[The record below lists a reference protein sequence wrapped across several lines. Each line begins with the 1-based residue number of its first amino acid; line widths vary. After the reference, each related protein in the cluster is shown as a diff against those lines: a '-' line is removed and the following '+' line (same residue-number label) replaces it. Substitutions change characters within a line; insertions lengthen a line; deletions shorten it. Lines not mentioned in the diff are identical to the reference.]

1 MVALYLLLLDEL
13 LLLLLLLSWAVG
25 GCVWLNLCSH
35 WLRAQEGNWQWWRA
49 VLMCESS
56 FLRLSWVEDTV
67 LALCAKVL

>member
-56 FLRLSWVEDTV
+56 FWRLSCVEDTV
-67 LALCAKVL
+67 LALWAKVL

>member
-13 LLLLLLLSWAVG
+13 LLLFLLLSWAVG
-25 GCVWLNLCSH
+25 GLCVVEFVLP

-56 FLRLSWVEDTV
+56 FWRLSCVEDTV
-67 LALCAKVL
+67 LALWAKVL

>member
-56 FLRLSWVEDTV
+56 FWRLSCVEDTV
-67 LALCAKVL
+67 LAL